1 MREGEF
7 IKTDARRE
15 SDYHLAVDPLASASG
30 IGVASSIPIIRS
42 AACARAG
49 G

>member
-15 SDYHLAVDPLASASG
+15 SDYHLAVDPPASASG
-30 IGVASSIPIIRS
+30 
-42 AACARAG
+42 
-49 G
+49 